1 MFSISPPY
9 GSLCGETRILISGT
23 GFSQNK
29 LSEGNQVQLVSLAT
43 SYDCQVS
50 KDGTME
56 TMIMCYTVPGMKE
69 GVYYVRVIVDGVTI
83 PDEKM
88 CQPEGPYSDK
98 CLFEVRKQNT
108 PLIQSVSPTSFSAGP
123 ESIIAFGGMI
133 FTDRYGTN
141 GVASSNGKEET
152 VNRVYAGPLTCELR
166 KNIDE
171 LYGLQLDSP
180 SSNTGQIKCRYQGTY
195 IGNSNASF
203 IIDGPYGRSCREL
216 DTLLVSINKQIYQF
230 QTFPEITGVTPSSG
244 STDGG
249 TDLTIAGN
257 YFTGT
262 MENTKVYIAG
272 VECEITSLTSIEI
285 QCTSPPKPAEL
296 PTHFCGNRGLLLE
309 VWTSGTKL
317 YSELADIETLTSS
330 DTGYSEH
337 QIGQSSFSHPE
348 TNYVSRTR
356 GSFIAP
362 FSGEYLFMIKSADAS
377 SLRLSTNS
385 DPANKVEIAKCES
398 TCPEYGSSPS
408 QTSNR
413 VVLTEN
419 QKYYMEVLHSY
430 GSGGSP
436 LVQVAARYFD
446 TELTN
451 QSTGIVNM
459 EHQLVKVTST
469 VVREVQKLKI
479 EGVAPVG
486 GKVNEIQV
494 IEVTELSGGTSD
506 ATYRLGLYGVYTE
519 PFSSTSTSTDFN
531 RAFENLPWYINGG
544 DSVGAL
550 ITHSTSPEVKV
561 TIEIQFFTGRGDI
574 PTLEFLQA
582 DGSQG
587 EKLDIQIREKVKGNP
602 LEYTFAMQMEGIISP
617 LMIPTDKENDVIRK
631 IDEMF
636 TTRCPKF
643 LGQTGYFH
651 QSFETNGGNSG
662 GEWMNDR
669 EAFCGRG
676 LVKNPTYLYLDNG
689 GFYLATTVD
698 TICFGY
704 HGAIQDT
711 LTFKYSYM
719 DETMTLIE
727 NNYKSFTISI
737 GQESDEWKYTCF
749 DILTALSSFKSNGQ
763 SFKIQYI
770 KLSRAGD
777 VFVDE
782 VYIGQGPST
791 LDQENVNLLRMKP
804 VMPNGHRIH
813 YTQGTVTTV
822 APVYS
827 VDITFFPLECGH
839 DFPLLSVVPEQTN
852 ALKVEVERLSAASPP
867 VTGTFTLTFEGQESV
882 AISPSVTGE
891 ELKEILMT
899 SVPNMGEVYTYRH
912 GDCANF
918 DLSIAFLSRPGD
930 LETIQFSSQLSGN
943 EVSMTVE
950 TVADG
955 SLNMDPIQ
963 GDMLCSYSSSPQVTV
978 FVNDIPA
985 RCSAPSPS
993 TGCSFNWEP
1002 TSTPIINSCS
1012 TTGSDIVISGSGLSA
1027 NVEDITVK
1035 IKGAD
1040 CTVIA
1045 ASETE
1050 ITCSPSSQTP
1060 PGNQKINVYIAG
1072 KGKVVLA
1079 DGASCRFFSV
1089 LKKIISVTPSRYNAG
1104 G

>member
-1 MFSISPPY
+1 M
-9 GSLCGETRILISGT
+9 LISGT

-43 SYDCQVS
+43 SYDCPVS

-56 TMIMCYTVPGMKE
+56 SMIMCYTVPGMKE
-69 GVYYVRVIVDGVTI
+69 GVYYVRVIVDGVPI
-83 PDEKM
+83 PDENM
-88 CQPEGPYSDK
+88 CQPEGLYSVK
-98 CLFEVRKQNT
+98 CRFEVRKQNT
-108 PLIQSVSPTSFSAGP
+108 PLIQSVSPTSFSPGP
-123 ESIIAFGGMI
+123 ESVIALGGMI

-141 GVASSNGKEET
+141 VPEGSNGKEET
-152 VNRVYAGPLTCELR
+152 VNQVFAGPLTCELR
-166 KNIDE
+166 KTNDE
-171 LYGLQLDSP
+171 LYELQLDSP
-180 SSNTGQIKCRYQGTY
+180 SSNMGQIKCRYQGTY

-203 IIDGPYGRSCREL
+203 IIGDGPYGRSCRQL

-262 MENTKVYIAG
+262 MENTEVYIGGKSSLMIIHCTAILATCRWG
-272 VECEITSLTSIEI
+272 RFMYSEECKVTSVTSTEI
-285 QCTSPPKPAEL
+285 QCTSPPQPVEL
-296 PTHFCGNRGLLLE
+296 PTNFCGNRGLLLE

-317 YSELADIETLTSS
+317 YTELADIETLTSS
-330 DTGYSEH
+330 DTGYSE
-337 QIGQSSFSHPE
+337 QLIGQSSFSHPE

-362 FSGEYLFMIKSADAS
+362 YSGEYLFMIKSADAS
-377 SLRLSTNS
+377 SLRLSMDG

-408 QTSNR
+408 QTSGR
-413 VVLTEN
+413 VVLTES

-430 GSGGSP
+430 GSSGSP

-469 VVREVQKLKI
+469 VVREVQKVKI
-479 EGVAPVG
+479 EVVPIVG
-486 GKVNEIQV
+486 SQRNEYQI

-519 PFSSTSTSTDFN
+519 PFTSTSTSTDFR
-531 RAFENLPWYINGG
+531 RAFENLPWYMNGG
-544 DSVGAL
+544 DTVGVQ
-550 ITHSTSPEVKV
+550 ITHSTSAEVKV

-587 EKLDIQIREKVKGNP
+587 EKLYIQIREMVKGIP
-602 LEYTFAMQMEGIISP
+602 SPYTFAMQMEGIISP
-617 LMIPTDKENDVIRK
+617 LITPSDDVNAKPRDLVETEN
-631 IDEMF
+631 F
-636 TTRCPKF
+636 TFIMTPSKKGGHIVLLLSVCLSIGR
-643 LGQTGYFH
+643 
-651 QSFETNGGNSG
+651 FETNEGNSG

-689 GFYLATTVD
+689 GFNLQGTVN

-711 LTFKYSYM
+711 LTFKYTYM

-737 GQESDEWKYTCF
+737 GEESDEWKYTCF
-749 DILTALSSFKSNGQ
+749 DILSALSSFTSNGQ

-770 KLSRAGD
+770 ELSRAGD

-813 YTQGTVTTV
+813 YTQGADTTV
-822 APVYS
+822 PPVYS

-918 DLSIAFLSRPGD
+918 DLSIAFLSRP
-930 LETIQFSSQLSGN
+930 
-943 EVSMTVE
+943 
-950 TVADG
+950 A
-955 SLNMDPIQ
+955 
-963 GDMLCSYSSSPQVTV
+963 
-978 FVNDIPA
+978 
-985 RCSAPSPS
+985 
-993 TGCSFNWEP
+993 
-1002 TSTPIINSCS
+1002 
-1012 TTGSDIVISGSGLSA
+1012 GSDIVITGSGLSA

-1035 IKGAD
+1035 IKSAD

-1050 ITCSPSSQTP
+1050 ITCTPSPQTP
-1060 PGNQKINVYIAG
+1060 PGNQPRAG
-1072 KGKVVLA
+1072 ATASSEGVGGKVCVQSEFGEQENGRPFYFGK
-1079 DGASCRFFSV
+1079 DEV
-1089 LKKIISVTPSRYNAG
+1089 IVYNVDSYK
-1104 G
+1104 